1 MPELDELKSDE
12 LKTLWAKTLG
22 ELPDDEQF
30 YLWTNLH
37 TAEVV
42 RQAILKTAG
51 KNLQLGKTMAAEYK
65 VRFASKVMSTLT
77 DQNRQNARNR
87 EALQAEM
94 TCRAGVQTEELG
106 QTQNQVGKSTESG
119 VYEQ

>member
-1 MPELDELKSDE
+1 MPELKDLKSDE

-51 KNLQLGKTMAAEYK
+51 KNLQIGKTMTAEHK
-65 VRFASKVMSTLT
+65 TRFASKVMLTLSS
-77 DQNRQNARNR
+77 QNEANARNR

-94 TCRAGVQTEELG
+94 TRRPENDGI
-106 QTQNQVGKSTESG
+106 KSKNRG
-119 VYEQ
+119 PNVCH

>member
-1 MPELDELKSDE
+1 MPELKDELKDGLKSDE

-37 TAEVV
+37 TLEVV

-51 KNLQLGKTMAAEYK
+51 KNLQMGKTMTAEHK
-65 VRFASKVMSTLT
+65 VRFASKVMLTLT

-87 EALQAEM
+87 EALHAEM
-94 TCRAGVQTEELG
+94 TSRG
-106 QTQNQVGKSTESG
+106 NQ
-119 VYEQ
+119 

>member
-1 MPELDELKSDE
+1 MPELELKSNE
-12 LKTLWAKTLG
+12 LTTLWTRTLG
-22 ELPDDEQF
+22 ELPTDEQF

-51 KNLQLGKTMAAEYK
+51 KNLQMGKTMTAEHK
-65 VRFASKVMSTLT
+65 VRFASKVMLTLT
-77 DQNRQNARNR
+77 AQNTANAHNR

-94 TCRAGVQTEELG
+94 TRRAGVKTEG
-106 QTQNQVGKSTESG
+106 NQGLNLRNRGSNVC
-119 VYEQ
+119 Q

>member
-51 KNLQLGKTMAAEYK
+51 KNLQLGKTMAAEHK
-65 VRFASKVMSTLT
+65 VRFASKVMLTLS
-77 DQNRQNARNR
+77 DRRIAERPQSGSPPSGDD
-87 EALQAEM
+87 LQGG
-94 TCRAGVQTEELG
+94 RPD
-106 QTQNQVGKSTESG
+106 
-119 VYEQ
+119 